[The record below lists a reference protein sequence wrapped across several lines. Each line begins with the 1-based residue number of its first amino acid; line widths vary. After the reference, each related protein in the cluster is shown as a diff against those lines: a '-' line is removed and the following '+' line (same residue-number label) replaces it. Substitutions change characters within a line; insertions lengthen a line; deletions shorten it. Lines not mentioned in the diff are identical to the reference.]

1 MSGASQNIP
10 RRAIPACLN
19 LVLALGVFATAIALL
34 GLAARLDFPWLLG
47 VGLVYSFLLLT
58 NYALLH
64 EASHNLLHPDR
75 RINDAVGMLLG
86 WLFPVSF
93 TLLKVTHIVHHCCN
107 RTDHEMFDC
116 YYPGDNRL
124 VKTVQWYG
132 VLTGLWWL
140 LIPLGSLL
148 LALRPDWLRSHPF
161 RQART
166 TAVLFDDFGP
176 AETHRVRMEVLF
188 GICFWVLLHA
198 VLGLGW
204 QALLTLYLCFA
215 VNWSTRQYVTHAFTP
230 RNVRDGAWNLRVSR
244 PMGWLLLNGQ
254 WDRVHHQHPHESW
267 VRLPRLAAGL
277 GYDRGYWRQYLSLW
291 GGPRPCRQP
300 GPRPLSPRGYREL
313 A

>member
-1 MSGASQNIP
+1 MSQTPAARPNH
-10 RRAIPACLN
+10 AIPARLN
-19 LVLALGVFATAIALL
+19 LALALGVLVTAVALL
-34 GLAARLDFPWLLG
+34 ALAARLGFPWLLA

-64 EASHNLLHPDR
+64 EASHDLLHPDP
-75 RINDAVGMLLG
+75 RINDGVGMLLG

-148 LALRPDWLRSHPF
+148 LALRPDWLRSPPF

-166 TAVLFDDFGP
+166 TAVLFDDLGP
-176 AETHRVRMEVLF
+176 DEMRRVRLEVLL
-188 GICFWVLLHA
+188 GIGFWGLLSVA
-198 VLGLGW
+198 LGLGW

-215 VNWSTRQYVTHAFTP
+215 VNWSTRQYVTHAFSP
-230 RNVRDGAWNLRVSR
+230 RRVRDGAWNLRVSR

-254 WDRVHHQHPHESW
+254 WDRVHHQHPHVSW
-267 VRLPRLAAGL
+267 LGLPRLAAGL
-277 GYDRGYWRQYLSLW
+277 AYDRGYWRQYLSLW
-291 GGPRPCRQP
+291 GGPRPCREP
-300 GPRPLSPRGYREL
+300 GPRPLSRRGYREL
-313 A
+313 V